1 MERFILDIRNDL
13 RHNWDRIFVGT
24 GERGVGKSTLFC
36 LMNKLIDYSFGWDR
50 MAWNP
55 EQLIP
60 IFRRVPQFSAIQVDE
75 AGEVLNVQEWANRVS
90 LNLTKQFIGDRY
102 LCLARSLLLPEIFL
116 LNPKIIGMARYWIRV
131 YSPDDRLRGY
141 AEVRKIRPRDY
152 VYKRLPFAPVE
163 FEIEFSDLPKDI
175 QMSYQKAK
183 AEAAGSRSVRYESK
197 ILEEIDGKK
206 PTGLNI
212 EFLQVEVFDHPQ
224 KFMTSGRFNAGK
236 IYFEY
241 QPEGLG
247 WRRAAM
253 IAKNLNEK
261 LDFESGIR

>member
-1 MERFILDIRNDL
+1 MEKFILSVRDDL

-24 GERGVGKSTLFC
+24 GERGVGKSTLF
-36 LMNKLIDYSFGWDR
+36 LLLNKLIDYRFGWGNL
-50 MAWNP
+50 AFNP
-55 EQLIP
+55 DQVIP
-60 IFRRVPQFSAIQVDE
+60 IFRKVPMYSAIQVDE

-102 LCLARSLLLPEIFL
+102 LCLSRSLLLPEIFL

-152 VYKRLPFAPVE
+152 TYKRLPYAPVE
-163 FEIEFSDLPKDI
+163 FEIEFDDLPKEI
-175 QMSYQKAK
+175 AMEYQKVK
-183 AEAAGSRSVRYESK
+183 AEAAEVRSGRYETK
-197 ILEEIDGKK
+197 VQEEIDGKK
-206 PTGLNI
+206 AQGLNL
-212 EFLQVEVFDHPQ
+212 EMVQGEVFDAPQ
-224 KFMTSGRFNAGK
+224 RFMSDGKFDQGK

-247 WRRAAM
+247 WRRAQM
-253 IAKNLNEK
+253 IAKNLNQK
-261 LDFESGIR
+261 LHEVVGSG